1 MLDFLVLGR
10 VEDREVTAYQGT
22 EGEYLKV
29 NCAPIESHPPAQYSW
44 VVTDSDEGTE
54 HTEITEDE
62 RIFIDH
68 EGKCDIIGLKICPP
82 LIILT
87 KLLNLNKT
95 DQYKVDCV

>member
-1 MLDFLVLGR
+1 MLGFLVLGR

-29 NCAPIESHPPAQYSW
+29 NCAPIQSHPPAQYSW

-54 HTEITEDE
+54 DTEIMEDE

-68 EGKCDIIGLKICPP
+68 EGKCDNMDEGMPTSHYIDKAYQSKKNRPVHG
-82 LIILT
+82 
-87 KLLNLNKT
+87 
-95 DQYKVDCV
+95 